1 MATTRAKVHA
11 APSLSSLMTDADEV
25 TAKDA
30 PGDTDGDT
38 SVITTTGLSKEY
50 GGRPIFDGVDLD
62 IAPGEMTAVIGPN
75 GIGKTTLLKTLLGHV
90 DPTAGT
96 VTYTGPDVDR
106 PMGYLPQEP
115 AFRPQFTVSETVD
128 FYASLFDAAVDTAEL
143 LREVNLY
150 AARNRRVSAL
160 SGGMRRLLAVA
171 QAVLGDPPVVCCDEP
186 ASGLDPSMARRVFES
201 LAGRAADGMAV
212 VVASHTLS
220 LVETYADHVV
230 ILKSGGVAAA
240 GSPSE
245 LIERSDAADL
255 WAVYDVVIDPAAGTT
270 PADEPTAAEPQ
281 ADDEPA
287 TPGGAA
293 RRGDESTARDT
304 AASDAAADS
313 GGDR

>member
-1 MATTRAKVHA
+1 
-11 APSLSSLMTDADEV
+11 MTDSDSTDAQRP
-25 TAKDA
+25 TA
-30 PGDTDGDT
+30 DTDSAT
-38 SVITTTGLSKEY
+38 SVVTTTGLTKEY

-62 IAPGEMTAVIGPN
+62 ITAGAMTAVIGPN
-75 GIGKTTLLKTLLGHV
+75 GSGKTTLLKLLLGHV

-115 AFRPQFTVSETVD
+115 AFRPQFTVSETVE
-128 FYASLFDAAVDTAEL
+128 FYASLVDASVDTEGL

-150 AARNRRVSAL
+150 EARNRRVSAL

-230 ILKSGGVAAA
+230 ILAAGGVAAA
-240 GSPSE
+240 GSPTA
-245 LIERSDAADL
+245 LIERYDAADL
-255 WAVYDVVIDPAAGTT
+255 WDVYATVVDP
-270 PADEPTAAEPQ
+270 PADDEAPDEATAATPTTNEPTAG
-281 ADDEPA
+281 DDP
-287 TPGGAA
+287 
-293 RRGDESTARDT
+293 S
-304 AASDAAADS
+304 ASDPTADS
-313 GGDR
+313 GDDS

>member
-1 MATTRAKVHA
+1 
-11 APSLSSLMTDADEV
+11 MTDADEA
-25 TAKDA
+25 TSRGEPTDN
-30 PGDTDGDT
+30 DGDT
-38 SVITTTGLSKEY
+38 SVVTTTGLTKEY
-50 GGRPIFDGVDLD
+50 GGRPIFEGVDLD
-62 IAPGEMTAVIGPN
+62 IAPGAMTAVIGPN
-75 GIGKTTLLKTLLGHV
+75 GIGKTTLLKTLLGHT

-115 AFRPQFTVSETVD
+115 AFRPQFTVSETVA
-128 FYASLFDAAVDTAEL
+128 FYASLVDAAVDTESL

-150 AARNRRVSAL
+150 EARTRRVSAL

-230 ILKSGGVAAA
+230 ILESGGVAAA
-240 GSPSE
+240 GSPTE
-245 LIERSDAADL
+245 LIERYDAADL
-255 WAVYDVVIDPAAGTT
+255 WAVYDAVIDPAADDGT
-270 PADEPTAAEPQ
+270 ADAPTANEPQ
-281 ADDEPA
+281 AGDDP
-287 TPGGAA
+287 TTVGAA
-293 RRGDESTARDT
+293 RRGDDSGAERDA
-304 AASDAAADS
+304 AASDAPSDS
-313 GGDR
+313 GGQP

>member
-1 MATTRAKVHA
+1 
-11 APSLSSLMTDADEV
+11 MTDADEA

-30 PGDTDGDT
+30 PGDSDGDT
-38 SVITTTGLSKEY
+38 SVVTTTGLTKEY
-50 GGRPIFDGVDLD
+50 GGRPIFEGVDLD
-62 IAPGEMTAVIGPN
+62 IAPGAMTAVIGPN

-128 FYASLFDAAVDTAEL
+128 FYASLVDTAVDTEAL

-150 AARNRRVSAL
+150 EARTRRVSAL

-230 ILKSGGVAAA
+230 ILESGGVAAA
-240 GSPSE
+240 GSPQE
-245 LIERSDAADL
+245 LIERYDAADL
-255 WAVYDVVIDPAAGTT
+255 WAVYDAVIDPQAG
-270 PADEPTAAEPQ
+270 
-281 ADDEPA
+281 DEPA
-287 TPGGAA
+287 TTVGAA
-293 RRGDESTARDT
+293 RRGDDSSAERDA
-304 AASDAAADS
+304 AASDAPSDS
-313 GGDR
+313 GGQP

>member
-1 MATTRAKVHA
+1 MTKFDSTDSQQHHATSDGA
-11 APSLSSLMTDADEV
+11 
-25 TAKDA
+25 TA
-30 PGDTDGDT
+30 
-38 SVITTTGLSKEY
+38 VVTTTGLTKSY
-50 GGRPIFDGVDLD
+50 GDRPIVDDVDLD
-62 IAPGEMTAVIGPN
+62 IAAGAMTAVIGPN
-75 GIGKTTLLKTLLGHV
+75 GIGKTTLLKTLLGHT

-128 FYASLFDAAVDTAEL
+128 FYASLVAAAVDTEEL
-143 LREVNLY
+143 LGEVNLSE
-150 AARNRRVSAL
+150 ARNRRVSAL

-186 ASGLDPSMARRVFES
+186 ASGLDPSMARQVFES
-201 LAGRAADGMAV
+201 LARRAADGMAV

-230 ILKSGGVAAA
+230 ILESGGAAAA

-245 LIERSDAADL
+245 LIERYDAADL
-255 WAVYDVVIDPAAGTT
+255 WAVYDTVIDPAAGDGSATT
-270 PADEPTAAEPQ
+270 VVAS
-281 ADDEPA
+281 
-287 TPGGAA
+287 
-293 RRGDESTARDT
+293 RRGDEPTDQDT
-304 AASDAAADS
+304 AAADATPDS

>member
-1 MATTRAKVHA
+1 
-11 APSLSSLMTDADEV
+11 MTDAD
-25 TAKDA
+25 DA
-30 PGDTDGDT
+30 ESRSATGDSDGST
-38 SVITTTGLSKEY
+38 SVVTTTGLTKEY

-62 IAPGEMTAVIGPN
+62 INAGAMTAVIGPN
-75 GIGKTTLLKTLLGHV
+75 GSGKTTLLKTLLGHV

-115 AFRPQFTVSETVD
+115 AFRPQFTVSETVE
-128 FYASLFDAAVDTAEL
+128 FYASLVDASVDTEGL

-150 AARNRRVSAL
+150 DARTRRVSAL

-230 ILKSGGVAAA
+230 ILDAGGVAAA
-240 GSPSE
+240 GSPAA
-245 LIERSDAADL
+245 LIERYDAADL
-255 WAVYDVVIDPAAGTT
+255 WDVYATVVDPATAGVS
-270 PADEPTAAEPQ
+270 
-281 ADDEPA
+281 
-287 TPGGAA
+287 
-293 RRGDESTARDT
+293 RRGDDDDTAERDA
-304 AASDAAADS
+304 AASDPTADS
-313 GGDR
+313 GGDS